1 MCCNKLFKWYR
12 ICINSLCYKKH
23 KMVKTYDIHYDK
35 EADFI
40 EVFFGDQTECYADE
54 PQKGIFVR
62 KDENTNEIKS
72 IGIVSFSKRTQI
84 LQELLRKFKIDF
96 PIDFKINSN

>member
-1 MCCNKLFKWYR
+1 
-12 ICINSLCYKKH
+12 
-23 KMVKTYDIHYDK
+23 MVETYDIHYDK
-35 EADFI
+35 EADFL

-62 KDENTNEIKS
+62 KDEDTDEIKS
-72 IGIVSFSKRTQI
+72 IGIVSFSKRTPI
-84 LQELLRKFKIDF
+84 LKELLGKFKLDF